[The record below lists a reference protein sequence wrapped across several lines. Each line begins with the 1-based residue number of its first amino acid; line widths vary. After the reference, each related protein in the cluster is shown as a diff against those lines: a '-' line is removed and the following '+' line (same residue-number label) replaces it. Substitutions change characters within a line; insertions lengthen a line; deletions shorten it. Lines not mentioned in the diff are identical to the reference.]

1 MSCMRAAP
9 GSGPPVNLLRW
20 GPWYVKI
27 YATLSDHLGEG
38 FVWLA
43 KPGLAPRCVVK
54 ITNPQ
59 SNRTVYCEALQFDE
73 NFLTRYNQHPRITI
87 SNEEASI
94 VMGSWYRA
102 RLGNLETQ
110 KDYPLEIVSAN
121 SWPAKLRMC
130 VGHPQLVVRVAVW
143 LGIISV
149 ALGGVGVLLGF
160 LSVWPKT

>member
-1 MSCMRAAP
+1 MKVYAALNDD
-9 GSGPPVNLLRW
+9 V
-20 GPWYVKI
+20 
-27 YATLSDHLGEG
+27 AEG

-59 SNRTVYCEALQFDE
+59 SDRTVYCEALQFE
-73 NFLTRYNQHPRITI
+73 KNFLTRYNQHPRIAIT
-87 SNEEASI
+87 NESSSI
-94 VMGSWYRA
+94 VMGSWYRV
-102 RLGNLETQ
+102 RLGDLETQ

-130 VGHPQLVVRVAVW
+130 VGHPQLVVRVAAW

-149 ALGGVGVLLGF
+149 ALGGIGVLPGA
-160 LSVWPKT
+160 LSFWPKA